1 MTNHEINKAAEEYTD
16 RFIPENKRCYKRY
29 SKYCGAT
36 SSLFDVY
43 GAFTEGAKWVLNHQ
57 WISVDKSLPK
67 YNETVLVTNDCEN
80 CWFGYR
86 SNSTVVL
93 RDNHDFATD
102 YSGNNITYWMP
113 IPKFD
118 KSFEK

>member
-43 GAFTEGAKWVLNHQ
+43 GAFTEGAKWALEHQ
-57 WISVDKSLPK
+57 
-67 YNETVLVTNDCEN
+67 ECEN
-80 CWFGYR
+80 AKSWHEIFMADADEYSR
-86 SNSTVVL
+86 QLKDKN
-93 RDNHDFATD
+93 RD
-102 YSGNNITYWMP
+102 
-113 IPKFD
+113 K
-118 KSFEK
+118 